1 MRLLVVC
8 VVATSLVGCSFVAGI
23 HHRTAQPTPSCGW
36 LYGASATDLAVAG
49 VLTAGLESVTSRP
62 SSEEQ
67 PSIDEVAALAVG
79 AGLLMITGLD
89 GLENSVRCHV
99 NEHEHERELAKRARE
114 DALRQQSVAAREQ
127 AWKLT
132 VEAETAA
139 RAGDCARVSELD
151 PKIAAIDTG
160 MHDVVFARDLGVIR
174 CRGSAL

>member
-1 MRLLVVC
+1 MRLFVVC
-8 VVATSLVGCSFVAGI
+8 AVATSLMGCAVVAARYQ
-23 HHRTAQPTPSCGW
+23 RTAQPEPSCGW
-36 LYGASATDLAVAG
+36 IAAGAAADLATVG
-49 VLTAGLESVTSRP
+49 VLGALLANAKPSSDSGDGTSIGEAATLAIGGLLLVTSGI
-62 SSEEQ
+62 E
-67 PSIDEVAALAVG
+67 
-79 AGLLMITGLD
+79 GLD
-89 GLENSVRCHV
+89 AAGRCHLGRRAR
-99 NEHEHERELAKRARE
+99 ERELAQRARE